1 MSDTAPEAGSV
12 DVSQEEVSLAES
24 QEQAE
29 LAAAQSA
36 HLKRRVVVLRLQ
48 KNRLAAELEAAQV
61 QIRELK
67 ERLGD
72 GDDDNGPSEEGPPS
86 D

>member
-1 MSDTAPEAGSV
+1 MSDTAPEAENNQP
-12 DVSQEEVSLAES
+12 SQEEVSLAES

-72 GDDDNGPSEEGPPS
+72 GADEGPAGEGDVPS

>member
-1 MSDTAPEAGSV
+1 MSDTVSEAGSV

-29 LAAAQSA
+29 LAAAQGA

-48 KNRLAAELEAAQV
+48 KNRLTAELEAAQV
-61 QIRELK
+61 LIRELK

-72 GDDDNGPSEEGPPS
+72 VDDDFAADEVGPPS